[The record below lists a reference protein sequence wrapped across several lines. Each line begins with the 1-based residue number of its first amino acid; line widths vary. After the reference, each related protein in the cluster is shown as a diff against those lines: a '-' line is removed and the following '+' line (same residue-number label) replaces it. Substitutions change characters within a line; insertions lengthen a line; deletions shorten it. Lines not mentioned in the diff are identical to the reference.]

1 MILVPDSLQYQWMI
15 EMRRRFNLQ
24 FSLFDLTRT
33 ASIKEHDP
41 ELNPFLTEQCIIASV
56 DLMID
61 HDDLREQ
68 ALEAGFDLL
77 VVDEAH
83 HLMWSEEEGVTIVTT

>member
-1 MILVPDSLQYQWMI
+1 
-15 EMRRRFNLQ
+15 
-24 FSLFDLTRT
+24 
-33 ASIKEHDP
+33 
-41 ELNPFLTEQCIIASV
+41 
-56 DLMID
+56 MID

-83 HLMWSEEEGVTIVTT
+83 HLMWNEEDGGN

>member
-1 MILVPDSLQYQWMI
+1 MV
-15 EMRRRFNLQ
+15 
-24 FSLFDLTRT
+24 
-33 ASIKEHDP
+33 
-41 ELNPFLTEQCIIASV
+41 ASV

-83 HLMWSEEEGVTIVTT
+83 HLMWSEEMWVL

>member
-1 MILVPDSLQYQWMI
+1 
-15 EMRRRFNLQ
+15 MRRRFNLN

-41 ELNPFLTEQCIIASV
+41 ELNPFLTEQCIIASI

-68 ALEAGFDLL
+68 ALRSWF
-77 VVDEAH
+77 
-83 HLMWSEEEGVTIVTT
+83 